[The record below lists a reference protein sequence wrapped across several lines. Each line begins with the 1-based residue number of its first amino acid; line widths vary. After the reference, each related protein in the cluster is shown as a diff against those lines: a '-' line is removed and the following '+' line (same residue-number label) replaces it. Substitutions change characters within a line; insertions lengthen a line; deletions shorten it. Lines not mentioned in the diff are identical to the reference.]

1 MNDDVVIRADRLS
14 KTFKIYKHPG
24 DVLAELLTGRRR
36 HTEKQALDDV
46 SFEMRRGEVVGILG
60 RNGAGKSTLLKLIT
74 GTLERSGGELDVNGR
89 ITAILEL
96 GTGFH
101 PDYTGRENIYMGG
114 MCLGMPREEIDG
126 KLESII
132 AFSELAE
139 VIDQPFRTYS
149 TGMQARLTF
158 STAISVDPDILI
170 IDEALSVG
178 DAKFQMKCFGR
189 ITELRRQRKTILLVS
204 HDLNTITT
212 FCDHALILER
222 GHVYASGPARE
233 MASRYQQLLWGTAN
247 PLAAQAA
254 PAPPAAPAPTDAPLP
269 PVALEVGVKVLAEAG
284 AADAAAS
291 ATDEEAARTA
301 NRYGDRA
308 MRVEWFAL
316 TDESGRPVAG
326 LTSGQ
331 ACVLSFRMRAV
342 RDVDQISTGFAIKD
356 RRGTVLFGVTNI
368 SQHLD
373 PLRLR
378 AGEAFELR
386 VPMRMWL
393 AGGDYFINLGAGH
406 FHDQIMYDFIED
418 ALQFNVQGP
427 GGIFTTAV
435 VNLEAEFDM
444 RMLGADVPAG
454 DRQ

>member
-1 MNDDVVIRADRLS
+1 VSDDIAIRARGLS
-14 KTFKIYKHPG
+14 KAFKIYPHPG
-24 DVLAELLTGRRR
+24 DVLVELLTGRTR
-36 HTEKQALDDV
+36 HTEKQALEDV

-60 RNGAGKSTLLKLIT
+60 RNGAGKSTLLKLIA
-74 GTLERSGGELDVNGR
+74 GTLERSSGDLEVNGR

-114 MCLGMPREEIDG
+114 LCLGMSREEIDR
-126 KLESII
+126 KLDSII

-170 IDEALSVG
+170 VDEALSVG

-189 ITELRRQRKTILLVS
+189 ITDLRRQRKTILLVS

-222 GHVYASGPARE
+222 GRVYAAGAARE
-233 MASRYQQLLWGTAN
+233 TASRYQQLLWGEAG
-247 PLAAQAA
+247 ARIA
-254 PAPPAAPAPTDAPLP
+254 PAPPGSPAGPAEAATTPGMPATAEPPQEAEPRDGAGGDAPRAP
-269 PVALEVGVKVLAEAG
+269 
-284 AADAAAS
+284 
-291 ATDEEAARTA
+291 
-301 NRYGDRA
+301 NRYGDGS
-308 MRVEWFAL
+308 MHIESFAL
-316 TDESGRPVAG
+316 TDGDGRPVSG

-331 ACVLSFRMRAV
+331 ACVFHLRMRAL
-342 RDVDQISTGFAIKD
+342 RDVDDVSTGVAIKD

-368 SQHLD
+368 SQNQL
-373 PLRLR
+373 PGALK
-378 AGEAFELR
+378 AGDVFVLT

-393 AGGDYFINLGAGH
+393 SSGDYFVNLGAGH
-406 FHDQIMYDFIED
+406 LHSQQMCDYIED
-418 ALQFNVQGP
+418 ALQFNVLGP
-427 GGIFTTAV
+427 GGIFTTGV
-435 VNLEAEFDM
+435 VNLEAGFDL
-444 RMLGADVPAG
+444 RITNGPASEG
-454 DRQ
+454 EGS

>member
-1 MNDDVVIRADRLS
+1 MSGEVAIRAQGLS
-14 KTFKIYKHPG
+14 KVFKIYRHAG
-24 DVLAELLTGRRR
+24 DVLVELLTGRTR

-60 RNGAGKSTLLKLIT
+60 RNGAGKSTLLKLIA
-74 GTLERSGGELDVNGR
+74 GTLERSGGELEVNGR
-89 ITAILEL
+89 LTAILEL

-114 MCLGMPREEIDG
+114 LCLGMSREEIDR

-132 AFSELAE
+132 GFSELAE

-222 GHVYASGPARE
+222 GRVYAAGPARQT
-233 MASRYQQLLWGTAN
+233 ASRYQQLLWGTGN
-247 PLAAQAA
+247 QLED
-254 PAPPAAPAPTDAPLP
+254 PAAGPEFGIGP
-269 PVALEVGVKVLAEAG
+269 
-284 AADAAAS
+284 ADATADGPAAAAAVQTAA
-291 ATDEEAARTA
+291 ATEPPRTA
-301 NRYGDRA
+301 NRYGDNS
-308 MRVEWFAL
+308 MTIEWFAF
-316 TDESGRPVAG
+316 TDQAGQPVAG
-326 LTSGQ
+326 LASGQ
-331 ACVLSFRMRAV
+331 ACTLSFRMRALK
-342 RDVDQISTGFAIKD
+342 DVEEVSAGFAIKD

-368 SQHLD
+368 SQHQAPAALKSGD
-373 PLRLR
+373 
-378 AGEAFELR
+378 AFEVT

-393 AGGDYFINLGAGH
+393 AAGDYFVNLGAGH
-406 FHDQIMYDFIED
+406 LHSQVMYDFIED
-418 ALQFNVQGP
+418 AVQFQVLGP
-427 GGIFTTAV
+427 AGIFTTSM
-435 VNLEAEFDM
+435 VNLEADF
-444 RMLGADVPAG
+444 RMQMAPATGAQSRA
-454 DRQ
+454 